1 MYLLTRYKPLPISRI
16 IIVFTPQDLT
26 AKVVR
31 KAFNMA
37 RQIGKSV
44 LGVIENRSYLY
55 IPEVDREIE
64 LFGKSRGE
72 KISLAAGASLLGQ
85 VLLDHQLARLCD
97 DGKIEAYDAEIIAS
111 LGKSL
116 VLVTSAKVS
125 SEKK

>member
-1 MYLLTRYKPLPISRI
+1 MPISRI
-16 IIVFTPQDLT
+16 IIVFTPQDLI

-44 LGVIENRSYLY
+44 LGVIENMSYLY

-72 KISLAAGASLLGQ
+72 KISFTASAPLLGQ
-85 VLLDHQLARLCD
+85 VLLDHKLARICD

-116 VLVTSAKVS
+116 VLATSAKVS